1 MLYLDHTS
9 MTIQYLV
16 MNIFQTPGSCWIQWW
31 NPIINSNRWKT
42 WSLASIKLFPIPFPF
57 PPLSVSINR
66 TLSPCILCYQNDIL
80 GTQHLLATKK
90 REEPEFRQHFNH
102 HDAQIQNQKA
112 GPHGLHAQT
121 EIEEKIGCQFWCLPW
136 VLPFKF
142 KKKNLRNKH
151 SICFLELQLLKIE
164 INRTLSQSYVFNTN
178 PRLCPDNF
186 SCCKNK
192 STRVMTKH
200 HWIPIAPSVLKLAN
214 IANLLGD

>member
-1 MLYLDHTS
+1 MYIMLPKRHFGDATS
-9 MTIQYLV
+9 
-16 MNIFQTPGSCWIQWW
+16 P
-31 NPIINSNRWKT
+31 SNKKT
-42 WSLASIKLFPIPFPF
+42 WRTRISTTFQSSWCSNPESESWATRVACPNWNWRKNRLSILVSSLGSAF
-57 PPLSVSINR
+57 
-66 TLSPCILCYQNDIL
+66 
-80 GTQHLLATKK
+80 
-90 REEPEFRQHFNH
+90 
-102 HDAQIQNQKA
+102 QIQ
-112 GPHGLHAQT
+112 
-121 EIEEKIGCQFWCLPW
+121 
-136 VLPFKF
+136 
-142 KKKNLRNKH
+142 KKDLRNKH